1 MDQNNRSGMIPFYLV
16 TGFLGS
22 GKTTLLRRILED
34 YADSQKIG
42 IIQNEFAPANVDGT
56 DLKSS
61 GKPFEILE
69 INKGSVFCVCLLS
82 SFIDSLGAFIDQEAP
97 DLIFLEAS
105 GLADPISIGE
115 LLDAPELNQKI
126 YLAHTMCI
134 VDALKFLEMEPR
146 MTRITHQV
154 RIADTVVIN
163 KTDMGGDIE
172 AIQRRI
178 KELNP
183 YAEVVNATYCDIAFR
198 RILQEQPADPVAVK
212 QSRDLSAL
220 EPGGRPDIR
229 SVVIR
234 TSRPVAREQLDRFL
248 EKYIPKTYR
257 MKGYVKLSDGSALT
271 LQTSFEQYSSE
282 TLPNYNGNTEI
293 IAMGDNISPREMR
306 NMFIP

>member
-1 MDQNNRSGMIPFYLV
+1 MIPFFLV

-34 YADSQKIG
+34 NADSQKIG
-42 IIQNEFAPANVDGT
+42 IIQNEFAPGNVDGT

-105 GLADPISIGE
+105 GLADPVSIGE
-115 LLDAPELNQKI
+115 LLDAPRLNHKI
-126 YLAHTMCI
+126 YLAHTWCI
-134 VDALKFLEMEPR
+134 VDASKFLEMEPR

-163 KTDMGGDIE
+163 KTDMGGDTE
-172 AIQRRI
+172 AIQKRI

-183 YAEVVNATYCDIAFR
+183 YAEVVSATYCDIAFH
-198 RILQEQPADPVAVK
+198 RILSGQPIKPVAVR
-212 QSRDLSAL
+212 QREELSAIR
-220 EPGGRPDIR
+220 PGGRPDIQ

-234 TSRPVAREQLDRFL
+234 TSRPVTQQQLNRFL
-248 EKYIPKTYR
+248 EEYLPLTYR
-257 MKGYVKLSDGSALT
+257 IKGYVKLPDGTALA
-271 LQTSFEQYSSE
+271 LQTSFKSSS
-282 TLPNYNGNTEI
+282 TKPLTNYTGNTEI
-293 IAMGDNISPREMR
+293 IAMGKNIEPRKMR
-306 NMFIP
+306 KMLIP

>member
-22 GKTTLLRRILED
+22 GKTTLLRRIIED
-34 YADSQKIG
+34 YADDRKVG
-42 IIQNEFAPANVDGT
+42 IIQNEFAPGNVDGKE
-56 DLKSS
+56 LKGT

-69 INKGSVFCVCLLS
+69 INKGSVFCVCLLGG
-82 SFIDSLGAFIDQEAP
+82 FIDSLSAFIEKEEP
-97 DLIFLEAS
+97 DIIFLEAT

-115 LLDAPELNQKI
+115 LLDAPQLNKKI
-126 YLAHTMCI
+126 YLAHTWCI
-134 VDALKFLEMEPR
+134 VDAPKFLEMEPR

-154 RIADTVVIN
+154 RVADTVIIN
-163 KTDMGGDIE
+163 KTDLSGDTE
-172 AIQRRI
+172 AIQKRI

-183 YAEVVNATYCDIAFR
+183 YAEVVKATYCDVAFQQV
-198 RILQEQPADPVAVK
+198 LLGEPAEPVAIR
-212 QSRDLSAL
+212 QSRELSAI

-234 TSRPVAREQLDRFL
+234 TSRPVSRERLDRFL
-248 EKYIPKTYR
+248 EEYLPKTYR
-257 MKGYVKLSDGSALT
+257 MKGYVKLSDGSALA

-306 NMFIP
+306 NMLIK